1 MSVIDDLAILQDHDA
16 LIRELEQHVK
26 DIPLRKAEELERLN
40 LEKETLELSR
50 QAVMSVKSDIQLAQ
64 MDIQSR
70 NEAILKL
77 KQQQGLLKT
86 NKEFAAMN
94 SEIRQAEQ
102 ALQNA
107 EYDLAARR
115 GRLEPAELAARESEA
130 KFEAAREGVESYVRE
145 LDERF
150 SDASTRLEAAME
162 RRLALRA
169 PLDAGSARRYLMYY
183 ERLSKNRWP
192 VLVRILEGI
201 CSGCHMTLPPS
212 KLQAARRGTDLV
224 TCDYCGRLVY

>member
-1 MSVIDDLAILQDHDA
+1 MSVIADLAVLQDHDA

-26 DIPLRKAEELERLN
+26 DIPLRKAEELERLKV
-40 LEKETLELSR
+40 EEAALELAR
-50 QAVMSVKSDIQLAQ
+50 DAVRSVKSAIQLAE

-70 NEAILKL
+70 HEAILKL

-94 SEIRQAEQ
+94 AEIRTAEQ
-102 ALQNA
+102 ALQNS
-107 EYDLAARR
+107 EYDLAAHR
-115 GRLEPAELAARESEA
+115 GRLDPAELAERECEA
-130 KFEAAREGVESYVRE
+130 KHAAAREGVESYVRE

-150 SDASTRLEAAME
+150 AEAESRLTVAREQ
-162 RRLALRA
+162 RVALRE
-169 PLDAGSARRYLMYY
+169 PLDVGSARRYLMYY
-183 ERLSKNRWP
+183 ERLSRNRWP
-192 VLVRILEGI
+192 VLVQIVDGI